1 MNFEPNED
9 QRMIRDMAREFATE
23 HISEQDSMAWDR
35 EHQFP
40 QEILQ
45 QMGELGLMG
54 MNFPEKYGGAGV
66 NTVAYVLAMM
76 EISRGCS
83 SLGVTMGVNHLV
95 CEVLNLYG
103 TDTQKEKFLT
113 PLASGKGIGAFCLT
127 EPQAGSDAQIQK
139 TRATLKDGFYILNG
153 KKAFITNGGFAK
165 TFIVTAVTGQTDS
178 GAKEIS
184 AFIIE
189 KGSEGLILGAP
200 EHKMGQCASNTVEVT
215 LENLRIPE
223 ENLLGGVNGFKAML
237 TGLNSGRIGVA
248 AQCCGI
254 SQAALSATCE
264 YAKQREAF
272 GKPLA
277 KHQAIQF
284 KIADMATRL
293 ETSKLLTLRAAQIKD
308 AGLNFIEA
316 ACMAKFY
323 ASESCNS
330 VVDEAVQI
338 HGGYGYIREYL
349 VEKLYRDARV
359 TTLYEGTSEIQKI
372 VIARNRL
379 K

>member
-9 QRMIRDMAREFATE
+9 QRMIRDMARDFAKE
-23 HISEQDSMAWDR
+23 NIGEQASMSWDQ

-40 QEILQ
+40 QEILSK
-45 QMGELGLMG
+45 MGELGLMG
-54 MNFPEKYGGAGV
+54 MNFPEEYGGAGV
-66 NTVAYVLAMM
+66 DTVAYVLAMM

-83 SLGVTMGVNHLV
+83 SIGVTMGVNHLV

-103 TDTQKEKFLT
+103 TEAQKSKFLT
-113 PLASGKGIGAFCLT
+113 PLTSGKGIGAFCLT
-127 EPQAGSDAQIQK
+127 EPQAGSDAQNQK
-139 TRATLKDGFYILNG
+139 TRAVLEGEHYLLNG

-165 TFIVTAVTGQTDS
+165 TFIVTAVTGQSDS

-189 KGSEGLILGAP
+189 KGSQGLILGAP

-215 LENLRIPE
+215 LENLKIPK

-254 SQAALSATCE
+254 SQAALDAACE
-264 YAKQREAF
+264 YAKQRETF
-272 GKPLA
+272 GKPLS

-284 KIADMATRL
+284 KIAEMATLL
-293 ETSKLLTLRAAQIKD
+293 ETSRLLTLRAAQIKD
-308 AGLNFIEA
+308 AGKNFVEA
-316 ACMAKFY
+316 ACMAKFH
-323 ASESCNS
+323 ASESCNKI
-330 VVDEAVQI
+330 VNEAVQI

-359 TTLYEGTSEIQKI
+359 TTLYEGSSEIQKM
-372 VIARNRL
+372 VIARSVL